1 MCFRDVHEEVAGD
14 NRCRHAACYR
24 GDEAAALEKVI
35 AEYNEQSKDNYVRL
49 VSLPYDAMTNKLR
62 VAIPRGNGPDL
73 FIYAHDKVGGWAKK
87 GLIEPMGFWVR
98 PEALDRFLPQT
109 LPGLVYDQGLY
120 GLPLAYKTLSL
131 FYDKTLVER
140 PPVVTDVLIM
150 FGKAIRSEG
159 STRWGFAY
167 AAQDFYYHSLW
178 LHGFGGQILPKG
190 RPG

>member
-1 MCFRDVHEEVAGD
+1 MW
-14 NRCRHAACYR
+14 HAYR

-109 LPGLVYDQGLY
+109 LPGLVYDQGLWPPT
-120 GLPLAYKTLSL
+120 GLQNTQPLL
-131 FYDKTLVER
+131 R
-140 PPVVTDVLIM
+140 
-150 FGKAIRSEG
+150 
-159 STRWGFAY
+159 
-167 AAQDFYYHSLW
+167 
-178 LHGFGGQILPKG
+178 
-190 RPG
+190 